1 MMRMEWLEQAIKDNN
16 YRTGVELGVLRG
28 PGFQYLIKNCP
39 NLHLTGVDIFYP
51 DSEWHKWNEKT
62 TEKLQETT
70 PVPWYDGNDKKF
82 KDTFGFTNLVEFCD
96 RFKPRAK
103 LIRDF
108 TNKAHVH
115 FKDNS
120 LDFVFI
126 DASHIYKYVAED
138 IDLWEPKVKKGGLV
152 SGHDLDF
159 PDVKKAVAERN
170 IMFNKGPDNV
180 WWWIK

>member
-1 MMRMEWLEQAIKDNN
+1 MAIDIKLLRNI
-16 YRTGVELGVLRG
+16 LGAPSIPVSFDTA
-28 PGFQYLIKNCP
+28 FQQPLIS
-39 NLHLTGVDIFYP
+39 F
-51 DSEWHKWNEKT
+51 
-62 TEKLQETT
+62 
-70 PVPWYDGNDKKF
+70 
-82 KDTFGFTNLVEFCD
+82 NLV
-96 RFKPRAK
+96 PSV
-103 LIRDF
+103 F
-108 TNKAHVH
+108 TYSRSY
-115 FKDNS
+115 NS